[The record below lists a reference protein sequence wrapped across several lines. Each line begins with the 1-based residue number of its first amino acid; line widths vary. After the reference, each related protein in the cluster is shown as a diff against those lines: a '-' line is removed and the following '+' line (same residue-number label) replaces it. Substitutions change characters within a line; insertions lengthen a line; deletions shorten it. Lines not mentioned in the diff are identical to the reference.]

1 MPSTSDDIYS
11 VFLADLSEAERERV
25 RSYADR
31 FGIEPTDAVWALMI
45 VLGHYSDLYE
55 AVPEKINVTVQGILE
70 KSQTAAAAEAES
82 SRVRLQASLTDAVVG
97 AAESVAARN
106 GRRELVKW
114 SAIASTAGMFVFAV
128 MFVLGYWLGFDHGRA
143 RGFNAGVE
151 GHFAASWA
159 LSVDGLRAYELW
171 KAGDLE
177 HLTACD
183 RPGWELEAGVCYPK
197 ADDGKLYGWR
207 VR

>member
-1 MPSTSDDIYS
+1 MPPTSDDVYS
-11 VFLADLSEAERERV
+11 VFLADLSENERERV
-25 RSYADR
+25 RTYADK
-31 FGIEPTDAVWALMI
+31 FGLEPTDAVWALMI
-45 VLGHYSDLYE
+45 VLGHYSELYE
-55 AVPEKINVTVQGILE
+55 AVPEKINLTVQGILE
-70 KSQTAAAAEAES
+70 KIRSAAAAEAES

-114 SAIASTAGMFVFAV
+114 SAIASTVGVFMLVCIFVA
-128 MFVLGYWLGFDHGRA
+128 GYWVGFDHGRA

-151 GHFAASWA
+151 GHLAASWA

-183 RPGWELEAGVCYPK
+183 LPGWKLESGVCYPK
-197 ADDGKLYGWR
+197 ADEGKLYGWR